1 MRKYCFNTLSSFL
14 YSFFFILHIYYIIF
28 FYKIQIRDR
37 FLLENKNFLGKIK
50 SPVGK
55 ANRGFVADLFVA
67 IR

>member
-1 MRKYCFNTLSSFL
+1 MKFKQE
-14 YSFFFILHIYYIIF
+14 IV
-28 FYKIQIRDR
+28 

-67 IR
+67 IC